1 MGAHAEQI
9 ELITTTTESKTF
21 CFNLANEVYSIIKHN
36 EILVEDAI

>member
-9 ELITTTTESKTF
+9 ELITTTESKNF